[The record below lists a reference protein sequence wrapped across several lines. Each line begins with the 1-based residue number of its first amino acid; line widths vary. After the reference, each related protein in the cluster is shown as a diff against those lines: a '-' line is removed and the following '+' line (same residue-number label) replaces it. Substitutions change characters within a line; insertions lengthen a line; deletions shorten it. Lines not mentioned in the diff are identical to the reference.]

1 MRLKINLPDRRFVD
15 ASIFINWLK
24 AAPIAVMDDIVATS
38 GYVLYRIETGEEA
51 LTTVTT
57 KDEVAI
63 WLSRY
68 RVTALRTFL
77 ELLSGYTAL
86 QIVTPSKEDQ
96 INAGKLMGK
105 YRLGY
110 SDLLNLQT
118 MKRHGVKEIYSSDTG
133 FDTAPEMRRVFDEL
147 REETEY
153 REFLNMLK
161 RTSRKR

>member
-1 MRLKINLPDRRFVD
+1 LPDRRFVD
-15 ASIFINWLK
+15 ASIFINWLEAT
-24 AAPIAVMDDIVATS
+24 AAAVKDDVVATS
-38 GYVLYRIETGEEA
+38 GYILYRVETGEEA

-68 RVTALRTFL
+68 RVNALKTFL

-96 INAGKLMGK
+96 IEAGKLMGR

-110 SDLLNLQT
+110 ADLLNLQT
-118 MKRHGVKEIYSSDTG
+118 MKSHGVKEIYSSDAG
-133 FDTAPEMRRVFDEL
+133 FDTAPEIRRVFDDL

-153 REFLNMLK
+153 REFLDMLK
-161 RTSRKR
+161 RTR